1 MSGQDGPA
9 HSIQLGRHEV
19 EIVGDRF
26 LLTPKARLN
35 YFPHIGCI
43 FIHIP
48 KTAGT
53 SVSAALAQID
63 EYLRLDGQPPKFELP
78 RRQHNRHAKALTYR
92 DRLER
97 EIWDKA
103 FTFCVVRNPFEQMV
117 SCYHWWLQLAPRFPH
132 LREASRRVAALGGFS
147 AFLRDDLGARR
158 INEFIGEPE
167 HWFQDGNGCD
177 MVDFVVRNEEID
189 SLLVRLGE
197 YVRVPKGVRIE
208 RRNATR
214 HGHYATYYD
223 DAGVAAVAERFR
235 YSIERFGYRFEPAV
249 KS

>member
-1 MSGQDGPA
+1 MSGQGGPA
-9 HSIQLGRHEV
+9 HHIELGRQAV

-63 EYLRLDGQPPKFELP
+63 EYLRLDGQPAKFELP
-78 RRQHNRHAKALTYR
+78 LRKHNRHAKALTYR

-97 EIWDKA
+97 DIWDKA

-117 SCYHWWLQLAPRFPH
+117 SCYHWWLQLAPKFPH
-132 LREASRRVAALGGFS
+132 LRETSQRVAALGGFN

-167 HWFQDGNGCD
+167 HWFQDAEGRD
-177 MVDFVVRNEEID
+177 MVDFIVRNEEID
-189 SLLVRLGE
+189 TLLARLGE
-197 YVRVPKGVRIE
+197 YVKVPKGVRIE

-214 HGHYATYYD
+214 RGHYAAYYD
-223 DAGVAAVAERFR
+223 DACVAAVAQRFR
-235 YSIERFGYRFEPAV
+235 YCIERFGYRFEPA
-249 KS
+249 